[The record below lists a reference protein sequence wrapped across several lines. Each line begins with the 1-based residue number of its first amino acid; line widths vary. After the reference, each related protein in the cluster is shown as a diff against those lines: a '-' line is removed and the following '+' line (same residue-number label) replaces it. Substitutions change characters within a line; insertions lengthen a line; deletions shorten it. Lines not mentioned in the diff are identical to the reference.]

1 MKTVGVFV
9 KPTENLSEPLEHLVS
24 VLRRAGC
31 QVLLEE
37 RAAQALGNPD
47 GGFPRPELGR
57 RSDVAVVLGGDGTL
71 LGVARQIADSHCPL
85 IGVNAGRLGFIEG
98 VVFRNGREIFRNVA
112 VNDIGFSHGRAGG
125 MVDFIIYVDGKQMSA
140 QSADGVVCST
150 ATGST
155 AYALAAGGPILHP
168 SMDAVVLVPVAP
180 HTLSNRPIVLPSS
193 KRIEIELVN
202 ARDATA
208 YFDMQEFCDVEPGDM
223 LRIQRS
229 ERVMEILHPL
239 SYDYYDL
246 LRRKL
251 KWNYSPTSVKHH
263 EQISG

>member
-85 IGVNAGRLGFIEG
+85 IGVNAGRLGFITDVVLDDMDRVLPAMLAGECSADQRHLLEG
-98 VVFRNGREIFRNVA
+98 VVFRNGRGNL
-112 VNDIGFSHGRAGG
+112 S
-125 MVDFIIYVDGKQMSA
+125 QC
-140 QSADGVVCST
+140 CS
-150 ATGST
+150 
-155 AYALAAGGPILHP
+155 
-168 SMDAVVLVPVAP
+168 
-180 HTLSNRPIVLPSS
+180 
-193 KRIEIELVN
+193 E
-202 ARDATA
+202 
-208 YFDMQEFCDVEPGDM
+208 
-223 LRIQRS
+223 
-229 ERVMEILHPL
+229 
-239 SYDYYDL
+239 
-246 LRRKL
+246 
-251 KWNYSPTSVKHH
+251 
-263 EQISG
+263 